1 MAFLVANHTRITII
15 GILPTLYPANV
26 TMGLMPDSVAWQIIE
41 YVHGV
46 IRVIFCASCVIMHR
60 CWSFCVPD
68 LLSRAMLCVHSNRS
82 AHVSALLSRAM
93 LDTIVQTKNGTHP
106 PDKKQHALNKCRA

>member
-41 YVHGV
+41 YLHE
-46 IRVIFCASCVIMHR
+46 
-60 CWSFCVPD
+60 WKEP
-68 LLSRAMLCVHSNRS
+68 
-82 AHVSALLSRAM
+82 
-93 LDTIVQTKNGTHP
+93 
-106 PDKKQHALNKCRA
+106 